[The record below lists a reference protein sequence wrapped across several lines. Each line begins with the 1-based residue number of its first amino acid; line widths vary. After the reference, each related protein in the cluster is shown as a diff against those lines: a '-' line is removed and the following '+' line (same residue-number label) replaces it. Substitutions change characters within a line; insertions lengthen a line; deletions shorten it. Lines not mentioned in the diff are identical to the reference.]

1 MPVKHYNKNEQGN
14 IFMYLL
20 NNGSSPMMVKKHLL
34 FEGLRGEES
43 PQAMG
48 GLLLTLVMLLHIGV
62 FYFIQSLTPAEPVK
76 PKIIMEVS
84 MVAVPLPV
92 ADVAP
97 PLPTV
102 APPPPIVPA
111 APVPPPPKPIVKPKP
126 VVKPK
131 PKLKP
136 KPVVPKTEPIHIPV
150 AEKPSPLPVTTPTP
164 KPSFAP
170 KSTPAPV
177 RAAPAKAAPGPSKPQ
192 PFTQATVG
200 ANYGYN
206 PKPKY
211 PSIARSR
218 GWEGKV
224 VLNVHVSA
232 SGESESV
239 SVIQSS
245 GYEVLDDAAVAAVE
259 GWRFVPAKRGDTAV
273 ASTVHVPINFKLDN

>member
-1 MPVKHYNKNEQGN
+1 
-14 IFMYLL
+14 MYFL
-20 NNGSSPMMVKKHLL
+20 NNAALPMTAKQGLL
-34 FEGLRGEES
+34 FEGLMAEES

-48 GLLLTLVMLLHIGV
+48 SLLLTLVVLLHIGT
-62 FYFIQSLTPAEPVK
+62 FYVIKSLAPVEPVK
-76 PKIIMEVS
+76 PTIIMEVT

-102 APPPPIVPA
+102 APPPPIVPPK
-111 APVPPPPKPIVKPKP
+111 PVPPPPKPIVKPKP

-131 PKLKP
+131 PKLEKP
-136 KPVVPKTEPIHIPV
+136 KPVVHKTEPIYIPV
-150 AEKPSPLPVTTPTP
+150 AEKPSPLPVTKPTP
-164 KPSFAP
+164 FV
-170 KSTPAPV
+170 TPAPV
-177 RAAPAKAAPGPSKPQ
+177 RAAPAKAAPSTSVSQ
-192 PFTQATVG
+192 PAKQTFSEAKVG

-224 VLNVHVSA
+224 VLRVRVSA
-232 SGESESV
+232 SGESEGVSV
-239 SVIQSS
+239 SQSS
-245 GYEVLDDAAVAAVE
+245 GHDILDDAAVAAVE

-273 ASTVHVPINFKLDN
+273 ASTVQVPINFKLDN